1 MMKTTIYNQ
10 LVKII
15 NENNIAIDED
25 IKNHTYTKLGGKA
38 DFFVTPTTYEE
49 VQNIVKYCLE
59 EKVPFTLI
67 GNGSNLIVRDGG
79 IRGIVLSLKNFDKI
93 TVSNTKIVAQSG
105 AAIIDTSRKALDA
118 KLTGLEFACGIPGTV
133 GGAVYMNA
141 GAYGGEVKDCLESI
155 LVIDKNGEMI
165 RRKAEEL
172 DLAYRYSNIQE
183 NGDIVL
189 EATFQLQH
197 GNYDEIKAIM
207 DDLTFKRESKQPL
220 EYPSCGSVFKRP
232 PGYFAGKLIQDSNL
246 QGTRIGG
253 AEVSKK
259 HAGFI
264 VNVDNATA
272 TDYITLIKHVQKT
285 VKEKFGVSLE
295 REVRIIGEELNEKSV
310 INTNKE

>member
-1 MMKTTIYNQ
+1 MKTTIYNQ

-15 NENNIAIDED
+15 NEENIAIDEH

-38 DFFVTPTTYEE
+38 DFFVTPTNYEE
-49 VQNIVKYCLE
+49 VQNVVKFCLT

-79 IRGIVLSLKNFDKI
+79 IRGIVLSLKNFNKI
-93 TVSNTKIVAQSG
+93 TVSGTRITAQSG

-133 GGAVYMNA
+133 GGAIYMNA
-141 GAYGGEVKDCLESI
+141 GAYGGEIKDCLESV

-165 RRKAEEL
+165 TRKAQDL
-172 DLAYRYSNIQE
+172 DLSYRYSNIQE

-197 GNYDEIKAIM
+197 GNYDEIKAVM
-207 DDLTFKRESKQPL
+207 DDLTYRRESKQPL

-272 TDYITLIKHVQKT
+272 SDYISLIRHVQKT

-295 REVRIIGEELNEKSV
+295 REVRIIGEDLNDTNEFKQ
-310 INTNKE
+310 NKE